1 MFDVWYGLLHCI
13 QKHLITNKTTVY
25 FILRDPIYDKGTDK
39 KGDCYMSIIEINGLT
54 KDYGNHK
61 GIFDLS
67 FQVKEGEVFG
77 YLGPNGAGKTTTIR
91 HLMGFLSPDKG
102 TARILGMDCC
112 MESSSI
118 MKELGYLPA
127 EIAFF
132 DGMNGMEFLKFMGEM
147 RGMRD
152 NTYRDKLIDQFELDT
167 RGRIRKMSKG
177 MKQKLGIICAFMHD
191 PRVLILD
198 EPTSGLDPLMQR
210 RFAELILEEKAKGK
224 TILMSSHSFEEI
236 ERTCDR
242 VGIIRNGN
250 LVAIEDIHI
259 LKEKRRKTYLV
270 TFDRPETALAFQ
282 KKDCFDQISVNG
294 SIAKVSILGNVSNL
308 VQELGQHVVLD
319 LDTENSSLEDVFM
332 QYYGTSNTNT
342 AAK

>member
-1 MFDVWYGLLHCI
+1 
-13 QKHLITNKTTVY
+13 
-25 FILRDPIYDKGTDK
+25 
-39 KGDCYMSIIEINGLT
+39 MSIIEINGLT

-67 FQVKEGEVFG
+67 FRVKEAEVFG

-91 HLMGFLSPDKG
+91 HLMGFLTPDKG
-102 TARILGMDCC
+102 AARILGKDCC
-112 MESSSI
+112 TESSVI

-132 DGMNGMEFLKFMGEM
+132 DGMNGMDFLKFMGEM
-147 RGMRD
+147 RGLSD
-152 NTYRDKLIDQFELDT
+152 TKYRDKLIEKFELDT

-191 PRVLILD
+191 PKVLILD
-198 EPTSGLDPLMQR
+198 EPTNGLDPLMQR

-242 VGIIRNGN
+242 VGIIRSGD
-250 LVAIEDIHI
+250 LVAIEDIHV

-270 TFDRPETALAFQ
+270 TFDSPETAAAFR
-282 KKDCFDQISVNG
+282 KEDGFDRIIVNG
-294 SIAKVSILGNVSNL
+294 STAKVSILGNVSGF
-308 VQELGQHVVLD
+308 VQELGHYTVLD
-319 LDTENSSLEDVFM
+319 LDTENGSLEDVFM
-332 QYYGTSNTNT
+332 QYYGDSNKNSVM
-342 AAK
+342 K

>member
-1 MFDVWYGLLHCI
+1 
-13 QKHLITNKTTVY
+13 
-25 FILRDPIYDKGTDK
+25 
-39 KGDCYMSIIEINGLT
+39 MSIIEISGLT

-67 FQVKEGEVFG
+67 LRVKEGEVFG

-91 HLMGFLSPDKG
+91 HLMGFLTPDKG
-102 TARILGMDCC
+102 TARILGKECRSN
-112 MESSSI
+112 SSHV

-132 DGMNGMEFLKFMGEM
+132 DGMNGMDFLKFMGEM
-147 RGMRD
+147 RGLKD
-152 NTYRDKLIDQFELDT
+152 TTYRDKLIEQFELDT

-177 MKQKLGIICAFMHD
+177 MKQKLGIICAFMHE
-191 PRVLILD
+191 PKVLILD

-210 RFAELILEEKAKGK
+210 RFADLILEEKAKGK

-242 VGIIRNGN
+242 VGIIRQGE
-250 LVAIEDIHI
+250 LVAIEDIHV

-270 TFDRPETALAFQ
+270 TFDSPQAALAFQ
-282 KKDCFDQISVNG
+282 NKGGFDQIEVNG
-294 SIAKVSILGNVSNL
+294 ATAKVSILGKVSGF
-308 VQELGQHVVLD
+308 VQELTHYTILD
-319 LDTENSSLEDVFM
+319 LDIENSSLEDVFM
-332 QYYGTSNTNT
+332 QYYGNSNENT
-342 AAK
+342 VAN